1 MDIFFDDCFITG
13 QLLIVPKNER
23 TFVEDMKEFNFS
35 EARSIKLKTVMGYD
49 KHRVVNDGVCV
60 SDMVIEGFKYLF
72 NKGLLNRNEI
82 DAMVLVTSSPDHFL
96 PPTTAIIHGA
106 LGLKEDMLCLDVTQG
121 CCGYIVGLIQAFSI
135 LNQPNIKKVAVVTG
149 DVLSRKVSRK
159 DRNSYPL
166 IGDAAS
172 ISIVE
177 RKNKSNVVRGNIK
190 IDGSRNKA
198 LIIPAGG
205 FRTPSTAETALLEDA
220 GDNNYR
226 AKDNLVMDGS
236 AVFNFVMEK
245 TPNMIMD
252 LLKKA
257 DTSLNDV
264 DYFLFHQP
272 NRFMLEKLADDMN
285 VPHSKMPN
293 NVVETYGNSSGTTI
307 PAVIAL
313 TLSDKISKKSY
324 KVCFAGFGVGL
335 TWTSLLLDLGPME
348 FCETLEFTNSNYG
361 E

>member
-1 MDIFFDDCFITG
+1 MDLFFNDCFITG
-13 QLLIVPKNER
+13 QLLIVPQNER

-35 EARSIKLKTVMGYD
+35 EARSIKLKAVMGYD
-49 KHRVVNDGVCV
+49 KHRVVTHGVCV
-60 SDMVIEGFKYLF
+60 SDMVIDGFEYLF
-72 NKGLLNRNEI
+72 CKGLLNKEEI

-106 LGLKEDMLCLDVTQG
+106 LGLKEDMLCLDITQG
-121 CCGYIVGLIQAFSI
+121 CCGYIVGLIQAFSL
-135 LNQPNIKKVAVVTG
+135 LNQPSIKKIAVVTA
-149 DVLSRKVSRK
+149 DVLSRKVSKK

-177 RKNKSNVVRGNIK
+177 RNNKSNVVRGNIK
-190 IDGSRNKA
+190 IDGSKNNA
-198 LIIPAGG
+198 LMIPAGG

-226 AKDNLVMDGS
+226 SKDNLVMDGS

-245 TPNMIMD
+245 TPPMIKD
-252 LLKKA
+252 LLEKSGM
-257 DTSLNDV
+257 SLNDI

-285 VPHSKMPN
+285 VPYSKMPN

-313 TLSDKISKKSY
+313 TLSNKIRKNSY

-335 TWTSLLLDLGPME
+335 TWTSLLLDLGPMD
-348 FCETLEFTNSNYG
+348 FCETLEFTNSDHG